1 MGQTIFSDSNAVRVT
16 TIGDV
21 GVGPARICSVHV
33 LVAGGNGRLTITDGI
48 GGPIAL
54 DVDFSATSTHF
65 FDIPDK
71 GIRCEDSMVVT
82 SVANITAVTI
92 GYTGGTRGFVP
103 PTIRNFIDLDPIA
116 NAYYVIA
123 SPIAFS
129 GDFEIEVDFETTD
142 TGTENV
148 LLGKTGVDRGFVRLL
163 NGIPSINFSQAA
175 GSFTFG
181 SNTFYDGE
189 LHTLKIENTSGTI
202 KLFVDGVLQG
212 TTTPAD
218 ISNTNFNAIG
228 RKSTYGF
235 FNGIIA
241 NVNFTDKSG
250 AGDVIT
256 TFRLD
261 ELTANTENS
270 QQANNAVTYQN
281 IAQDVRDTYIFINGN
296 WVGSELITNGDFTTD
311 SNWIKGAGWS
321 IDTVAG
327 TASTDGT
334 GNNNSISQLNVP
346 LTAGSYELTYTIL
359 SISSGQIRPQ
369 FAGGGQAIG
378 LPRGAAGTYTEVIT
392 TPINLT
398 AFNMMSAGGSGAVA
412 TIDNISIKRLIE
424 VAS

>member
-1 MGQTIFSDSNAVRVT
+1 MGQTTFSDSNAVRVT

-103 PTIRNFIDLDPIA
+103 PTIRNFIDLDQIA
-116 NAYYVIA
+116 NAYYEIA
-123 SPIAFS
+123 SPITFS
-129 GDFEIEVDFETTD
+129 GDFEIEIDFETTD
-142 TGTENV
+142 TGTDNI
-148 LLGKTGVDRGFVRLL
+148 LLGKTGDGRGFVRLQ

-175 GSFTFG
+175 VAFSFG

-218 ISNTNFNAIG
+218 ISNTNFDAIG
-228 RKSTYGF
+228 HKSGQF
-235 FNGIIA
+235 FDGIIA
-241 NVNFTDKSG
+241 NAKLTDKSG
-250 AGDVIT
+250 ASDVVA
-256 TFRLD
+256 TFKLD
-261 ELTANTENS
+261 NS
-270 QQANNAVTYQN
+270 AASDN
-281 IAQDVRDTYIFINGN
+281 YIY
-296 WVGSELITNGDFTTD
+296 GSELLDNNTFTNNANARQYLV
-311 SNWIKGAGWS
+311 SSKGL
-321 IDTVAG
+321 II
-327 TASTDGT
+327 TDG
-334 GNNNSISQLNVP
+334 
-346 LTAGSYELTYTIL
+346 
-359 SISSGQIRPQ
+359 
-369 FAGGGQAIG
+369 
-378 LPRGAAGTYTEVIT
+378 GAA
-392 TPINLT
+392 
-398 AFNMMSAGGSGAVA
+398 
-412 TIDNISIKRLIE
+412 
-424 VAS
+424 